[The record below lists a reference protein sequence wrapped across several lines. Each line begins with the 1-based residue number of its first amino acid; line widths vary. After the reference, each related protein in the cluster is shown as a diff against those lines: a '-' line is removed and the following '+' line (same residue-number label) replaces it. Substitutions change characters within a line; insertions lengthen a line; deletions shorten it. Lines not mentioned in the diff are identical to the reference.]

1 MIRLD
6 ENMEKSL
13 RSFIETIAQTEIY
26 QNYAIQKER
35 LKEEPELAR
44 QIDEYRHKNL
54 EIQQNYHGEELL
66 QKMEEFE
73 MNYASL
79 CANPLVDRYLSA
91 ELALARMYQ
100 EIQKEIHGSLGLH

>member
-13 RSFIETIAQTEIY
+13 RNFIETIAQTEIY
-26 QNYAIQKER
+26 QNYAIQKE
-35 LKEEPELAR
+35 
-44 QIDEYRHKNL
+44 
-54 EIQQNYHGEELL
+54 LL

-73 MNYASL
+73 MNYALL

-100 EIQKEIHGSLGLH
+100 EIQKEIHERLGLH

>member
-1 MIRLD
+1 MNFHDDNIMKIQQKKMNIK
-6 ENMEKSL
+6 EHN
-13 RSFIETIAQTEIY
+13 IQEIDGI
-26 QNYAIQKER
+26 NI
-35 LKEEPELAR
+35 
-44 QIDEYRHKNL
+44 

-100 EIQKEIHGSLGLH
+100 EIQKEIHESLGLH